1 MGSLLVEAGEALR
14 GVVRGVG
21 VAVARAV
28 ALRKRS
34 WMRFVCVCVCARAR
48 MRVYMNAFQ
57 LDLSQCKLAFGC
69 VMHACD

>member
-21 VAVARAV
+21 VAVARVV
-28 ALRKRS
+28 ALRRRS
-34 WMRFVCVCVCARAR
+34 WMRFVCVCVRARAHACVHER
-48 MRVYMNAFQ
+48 FQ
-57 LDLSQCKLAFGC
+57 LDLSRCKLAFGC